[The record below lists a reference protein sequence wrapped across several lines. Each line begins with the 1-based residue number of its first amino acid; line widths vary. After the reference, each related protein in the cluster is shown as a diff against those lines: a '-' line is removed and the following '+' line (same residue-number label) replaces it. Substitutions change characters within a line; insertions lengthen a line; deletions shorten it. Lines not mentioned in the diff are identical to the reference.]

1 MLERVAAS
9 PEVFV
14 SGCVVWI
21 PVVLLVLR
29 FISWGI
35 QGDLD
40 AAYALTGIFVAI
52 GLGIVA
58 VEPPAPF
65 VSPLIFLSLF
75 GALIALPFAGVA
87 VRRRDMNLLQ
97 REDMER
103 AYATLG
109 LSPQNP
115 SAKFRL
121 AQCLYTQGMIGS
133 ALALAENALTQMPVS
148 TFANEHKQLAAW
160 KRYRASQKQLEI
172 PPCPACG
179 FRNAPESY
187 SCQRCAQ
194 PHLMLAAH
202 GVTKA
207 TGVTGKV
214 VGIWLLATLFLVGI
228 PITVSATAFPVL
240 LRIVLVL
247 VQVGIGIF
255 ILVRLLVKLGSMNTQ

>member
-1 MLERVAAS
+1 MLERVATA
-9 PEVFV
+9 PEVFI

-40 AAYALTGIFVAI
+40 GVYALMGIAVAI
-52 GLGIVA
+52 SLGVIA

-75 GALIALPFAGVA
+75 GAVIALPFAGVA
-87 VRRRDMNLLQ
+87 IRRRDMNLIQ

-103 AYATLG
+103 AYQTLG

-121 AQCLYTQGMIGS
+121 AQCLYSQGMIGS
-133 ALALAENALTQMPVS
+133 ALALAESALTQMPVA

-160 KRYRASQKQLEI
+160 KRYRASQRQLEI

-179 FRNAPESY
+179 FRNSPESY
-187 SCQRCAQ
+187 SCQRCSQ

-207 TGVTGKV
+207 AGVTAKV

-228 PITVSATAFPVL
+228 PITVGATAIPVL

-255 ILVRLLVKLGSMNTQ
+255 VLIRLLVKLGSFNSQ